1 MRESTARLIL
11 SLCVQMRV
19 INESIVRYLKERNLL
34 VSAVTNPLTNQILLL
49 LRQPV
54 WLYNIN
60 QAITL
65 VSNKKHNIVDYITTS
80 KQWNVWRV
88 QMYALYIFISVITI
102 TGPVYHYLSCCI
114 IRRIVFNPAPNSQLL
129 KNPLSAVHYTYAIHS
144 KLPSISGVRRL
155 QSECRMHHA
164 LLTRGS
170 QVFFWVA
177 EQI

>member
-80 KQWNVWRV
+80 KQ
-88 QMYALYIFISVITI
+88 
-102 TGPVYHYLSCCI
+102 
-114 IRRIVFNPAPNSQLL
+114 
-129 KNPLSAVHYTYAIHS
+129 
-144 KLPSISGVRRL
+144 
-155 QSECRMHHA
+155 
-164 LLTRGS
+164 
-170 QVFFWVA
+170 
-177 EQI
+177 